1 MNEIE
6 KLVKESRA
14 PKEFAEA
21 MKTEEKKS
29 RAVSLRIEEPLFRAI
44 EAQAELWKVKPAE
57 TIRRVLWFYFLPAA
71 LEMQLR
77 GESEKFWKG
86 ELTPEAVGEYTVFL
100 FEALEKARGSSFFL
114 KNEALKLND
123 ALEGRINEILEEER
137 KCRQTGYE
145 ADC

>member
-44 EAQAELWKVKPAE
+44 EAQAKVWNEKPAE
-57 TIRRVLWFYFLPAA
+57 TIRTILRFYFLPAA

-114 KNEALKLND
+114 KNEASRLSE
-123 ALEGRINEILEEER
+123 ALEGKLSEAVEMVRKALEA
-137 KCRQTGYE
+137 K
-145 ADC
+145 

>member
-44 EAQAELWKVKPAE
+44 EAQAELWNVKPAE
-57 TIRRVLWFYFLPAA
+57 TIRRVLRFYFLPVA
-71 LEMQLR
+71 LELKLR

-86 ELTPEAVGEYTVFL
+86 ELTPEALREYMIFTLEATGKLSSSALFLKGEASRL
-100 FEALEKARGSSFFL
+100 SEALEGKLS
-114 KNEALKLND
+114 EALK
-123 ALEGRINEILEEER
+123 EER
-137 KCRQTGYE
+137 EGAE
-145 ADC
+145 P

>member
-44 EAQAELWKVKPAE
+44 EAQAKVWNEKPAE
-57 TIRRVLWFYFLPAA
+57 TMRRVLRFYFLPVA
-71 LEMQLR
+71 LEMELR

-86 ELTPEAVGEYTVFL
+86 ELTPEALREYMVFTLEATGKLSSSAL
-100 FEALEKARGSSFFL
+100 FLKSEASKLSEALEGKLS
-114 KNEALKLND
+114 EA
-123 ALEGRINEILEEER
+123 LEEE
-137 KCRQTGYE
+137 KKGAET
-145 ADC
+145 

>member
-44 EAQAELWKVKPAE
+44 EAQAELWNVKPAE
-57 TIRRVLWFYFLPAA
+57 AIRRVLRFYFLPVA

-86 ELTPEAVGEYTVFL
+86 EFTPEALREYMVFTLEATGKLSSSALFLKGEASRL
-100 FEALEKARGSSFFL
+100 SEALEGKLS
-114 KNEALKLND
+114 EALK
-123 ALEGRINEILEEER
+123 EER
-137 KCRQTGYE
+137 EGAE
-145 ADC
+145 P

>member
-44 EAQAELWKVKPAE
+44 EAQAKVWNEKPAE
-57 TIRRVLWFYFLPAA
+57 TIRTILRFYFLPAMFEVELQERTSA
-71 LEMQLR
+71 L
-77 GESEKFWKG
+77 SEA
-86 ELTPEAVGEYTVFL
+86 ELTADRAGEYLTFLFAAVGKI
-100 FEALEKARGSSFFL
+100 EKSLLFL
-114 KNEALKLND
+114 KEEIKNLNELMQEKLQQ
-123 ALEGRINEILEEER
+123 ALEEE
-137 KCRQTGYE
+137 KKE
-145 ADC
+145 AET

>member
-44 EAQAELWKVKPAE
+44 EAQAELWNVKPAE
-57 TIRRVLWFYFLPAA
+57 TIRRVLRFYFLPVA

-77 GESEKFWKG
+77 GES
-86 ELTPEAVGEYTVFL
+86 
-100 FEALEKARGSSFFL
+100 
-114 KNEALKLND
+114 
-123 ALEGRINEILEEER
+123 
-137 KCRQTGYE
+137 
-145 ADC
+145 

>member
-44 EAQAELWKVKPAE
+44 EAQAELWNVKPAE
-57 TIRRVLWFYFLPAA
+57 TIRRVLRFYFLPVA
-71 LEMQLR
+71 LELELR

-86 ELTPEAVGEYTVFL
+86 EFTPEALREYMIFTLEATGKLSSSALFLKGEASRL
-100 FEALEKARGSSFFL
+100 SEALEGKLS
-114 KNEALKLND
+114 EA
-123 ALEGRINEILEEER
+123 LEEER
-137 KCRQTGYE
+137 EGAE
-145 ADC
+145 P

>member
-44 EAQAELWKVKPAE
+44 EAQAELWNVKPAE
-57 TIRRVLWFYFLPAA
+57 TIRRVLRFYFLPVA

-86 ELTPEAVGEYTVFL
+86 EFTPEALREYMVFTLEATGKLSSSALFLKGEASRL
-100 FEALEKARGSSFFL
+100 SEALEGKLS
-114 KNEALKLND
+114 EALK
-123 ALEGRINEILEEER
+123 EER
-137 KCRQTGYE
+137 EGAE
-145 ADC
+145 P